1 MLENKLSV
9 SIVALLL
16 ALFMFVNANNVF
28 EDMNLFNDEGENQEN
43 TEFIEGVPV
52 EVLYDEESY
61 YVSGVPQEVT
71 VELGG
76 ANSNV
81 KRLQATRNFEV
92 VLDLRNREPGEY
104 EVFFTVNGLPE
115 NVSGTVQP
123 ETANVT
129 IQNLVTQ
136 TFEVQA
142 EVSEGR
148 VGSSYQ
154 LDSVNV
160 EPSTVTVSGGE
171 STMNRIQYVRAT
183 LNDSSRI
190 TMMTDTSRITEERV
204 EEAEVSAFDAQ
215 YNKLDVEIE
224 PSTVRIEIDV
234 NELSKEVP
242 VYQETTGE
250 VADGNRLSDVEL
262 NHDTIEIYGDR
273 ETLSSISSVTAE
285 VDVGGMSSSGKKD
298 VRLELPEN
306 VTKSEPAVLEA
317 DVTIEEDE

>member
-171 STMNRIQYVRAT
+171 STMNRIQYVRA
-183 LNDSSRI
+183 
-190 TMMTDTSRITEERV
+190 MMTDTSGITEERV

-262 NHDTIEIYGDR
+262 NHDTIDIYGDR

>member
-148 VGSSYQ
+148 VGSSHQ

-171 STMNRIQYVRAT
+171 STMNRIQYVRA
-183 LNDSSRI
+183 
-190 TMMTDTSRITEERV
+190 MMTDTSGITEERV

>member
-28 EDMNLFNDEGENQEN
+28 EDMNLFNDEGENQED

-171 STMNRIQYVRAT
+171 STMNRIQYVRA
-183 LNDSSRI
+183 
-190 TMMTDTSRITEERV
+190 MMTDTSRITEERV

>member
-52 EVLYDEESY
+52 EVQYDEESY

-136 TFEVQA
+136 TFEVQV

-171 STMNRIQYVRAT
+171 STMNRIQYVRA
-183 LNDSSRI
+183 
-190 TMMTDTSRITEERV
+190 MMTDTSRITEGRV

>member
-28 EDMNLFNDEGENQEN
+28 EDMNLFNDEAENQEN

-136 TFEVQA
+136 TFEVQV

-171 STMNRIQYVRAT
+171 STMNRIQYVRA
-183 LNDSSRI
+183 
-190 TMMTDTSRITEERV
+190 MMTDTSRITEERA

>member
-1 MLENKLSV
+1 
-9 SIVALLL
+9 
-16 ALFMFVNANNVF
+16 
-28 EDMNLFNDEGENQEN
+28 MNLFGGEASEQVESQ
-43 TEFIEGVPV
+43 FIEGVPV
-52 EVLYDEESY
+52 EVLYDKESY

-71 VELGG
+71 LELGG

-92 VLDLRNREPGEY
+92 ILDLRNREPGEY

-115 NVSGTVQP
+115 NVVGTVQP

-142 EVSEGR
+142 EISEGR

-154 LDSVNV
+154 LASVDV
-160 EPSTVTVSGGE
+160 EPGTVTVSGGE
-171 STMNRIQYVRAT
+171 STMNRIQYVRA
-183 LNDSSRI
+183 
-190 TMMTDTSRITEERV
+190 MMSDTSSITDERV

-215 YNKLDVEIE
+215 YNKLDVSIE
-224 PSTVRIEIDV
+224 PTTVRVEIDV
-234 NELSKEVP
+234 DELSKEVP
-242 VYQETTGE
+242 VYHETVGE
-250 VADGNRLSDVEL
+250 VADGHKMSEVKL

-273 ETLSSISSVTAE
+273 EALDSVYSINANVDVEGLSSSET
-285 VDVGGMSSSGKKD
+285 KD
-298 VRLELPEN
+298 VRIELPEN

-317 DVTIEEDE
+317 EVIIEEDE

>member
-1 MLENKLSV
+1 MLENKLGI
-9 SIVALLL
+9 SIVAFLL
-16 ALFMFVNANNVF
+16 ALFMYFNANNVF
-28 EDMNLFNDEGENQEN
+28 EDMNIFSEDENHQEN
-43 TEFIEGVPV
+43 SEFIEGVPV
-52 EVLYDEESY
+52 EVLVDEEEF
-61 YVSGVPQEVT
+61 YVSGVPQEVA

-92 VLDLRNREPGEY
+92 VLDLRNREPGEH

-148 VGSSYQ
+148 IGSSYQ

-160 EPSTVTVSGGE
+160 EPSTVTVRGGE
-171 STMNRIQYVRAT
+171 SNMNRIQYVRA
-183 LNDSSRI
+183 
-190 TMMTDTSRITEERV
+190 MMPDTSSITDERV

-215 YNKLDVEIE
+215 YNKLDVVIE
-224 PSTVRIEIDV
+224 PSTVRVEIDV

-242 VYQETTGE
+242 VYHETVGE
-250 VADGNRLSDVEL
+250 VEDGNRLSGVEL

-273 ETLSSISSVTAE
+273 ETLDSISSVNAE
-285 VDVGGMSSSGKKD
+285 VDVGGMSSSGKRD
-298 VRLELPEN
+298 VRIDLPEN

-317 DVTIEEDE
+317 EVTIEEDE

>member
-1 MLENKLSV
+1 MHENRLGL

-28 EDMNLFNDEGENQEN
+28 EDMNLFGNDST
-43 TEFIEGVPV
+43 TEDDTQFIEGIPV

-61 YVSGVPQEVT
+61 YVSGVPEEVT

-76 ANSNV
+76 VNSNV

-92 VLDLRNREPGEY
+92 ILDLRNREPGEH

-115 NVSGTVQP
+115 NVSSTVQP
-123 ETANVT
+123 ETTNVT
-129 IQNLVTQ
+129 IQNLVSQ

-148 VGSSYQ
+148 IGSSYQ
-154 LDSVNV
+154 LDTVNV

-171 STMNRIQYVRAT
+171 STMNRIQYVRA
-183 LNDSSRI
+183 
-190 TMMTDTSRITEERV
+190 MMSDTSSITDERV

-215 YNKLDVEIE
+215 YNKLDVSIE

-234 NELSKEVP
+234 EELSKEIP
-242 VYQETTGE
+242 VHLETAGE
-250 VADGNRLSDVEL
+250 VADGRTLSEVEL
-262 NHDTIEIYGDR
+262 NHDTIEIYGDS
-273 ETLSSISSVTAE
+273 ETLNSITSVTAE
-285 VDVGGMSSSGKKD
+285 VDVEGMSSSGTKD
-298 VRLELPEN
+298 VRLDLPEN

-317 DVTIEEDE
+317 DVTIEKDE

>member
-1 MLENKLSV
+1 LLENKLSV

-43 TEFIEGVPV
+43 TEFIESVPV

-171 STMNRIQYVRAT
+171 STMNRIQYVRA
-183 LNDSSRI
+183 
-190 TMMTDTSRITEERV
+190 MMTDTSRITEGRV

>member
-61 YVSGVPQEVT
+61 YVSGVPEEVT

-81 KRLQATRNFEV
+81 KRLQATRNFQV

-123 ETANVT
+123 ETTNVT

-171 STMNRIQYVRAT
+171 STMNRIQYVRA
-183 LNDSSRI
+183 
-190 TMMTDTSRITEERV
+190 MMTDTSRVTEERV

>member
-1 MLENKLSV
+1 MLENKLGL

-28 EDMNLFNDEGENQEN
+28 EDMNLFSDEN
-43 TEFIEGVPV
+43 TTEDDTQFVEGVPV

-81 KRLQATRNFEV
+81 RRLQATRNFEV
-92 VLDLRNREPGEY
+92 IIDLRNREPGEH

-115 NVSGTVQP
+115 NVSGTAQP

-129 IQNLVTQ
+129 IQNLVSQ
-136 TFEVQA
+136 TYEVQA

-148 VGSSYQ
+148 IGSNYQ
-154 LDSVNV
+154 LGSVSV

-171 STMNRIQYVRAT
+171 STMNRIQYVRA
-183 LNDSSRI
+183 
-190 TMMTDTSRITEERV
+190 MMTDTSSITEERV

-215 YNKLDVEIE
+215 YNKLDVSIE
-224 PSTVRIEIDV
+224 PSTVRIEV
-234 NELSKEVP
+234 NVEELSKKVP
-242 VYQETTGE
+242 VNLETTGD
-250 VADGNRLSDVEL
+250 VADGRRLSEVEL
-262 NHDTIEIYGDR
+262 NHDTIEIYGDS
-273 ETLSSISSVTAE
+273 ETLNSISSVNAE
-285 VDVGGMSSSGKKD
+285 VDVEGMSSSGTKD

-317 DVTIEEDE
+317 DVTIEKD

>member
-136 TFEVQA
+136 TFEVQV

-171 STMNRIQYVRAT
+171 STMNRIQYVRA
-183 LNDSSRI
+183 
-190 TMMTDTSRITEERV
+190 MMTDTSRITEGRV

>member
-1 MLENKLSV
+1 MLENKLGL

-16 ALFMFVNANNVF
+16 ALFMYVNANNVF
-28 EDMNLFNDEGENQEN
+28 EDMNLFSDDSTTEDDTQFVEG
-43 TEFIEGVPV
+43 IPV

-92 VLDLRNREPGEY
+92 ILDLRNREPGEH

-115 NVSGTVQP
+115 NVSSTVQP

-129 IQNLVTQ
+129 IQNLVSQ

-148 VGSSYQ
+148 IGSSYQ
-154 LDSVNV
+154 LDTVNV

-171 STMNRIQYVRAT
+171 STMNRIQYVRA
-183 LNDSSRI
+183 
-190 TMMTDTSRITEERV
+190 MMSDTSSITNERV

-215 YNKLDVEIE
+215 YNKLDVSIE

-234 NELSKEVP
+234 EELSKEVP
-242 VYQETTGE
+242 VHLETADET
-250 VADGNRLSDVEL
+250 ADGRTLSEVEL
-262 NHDTIEIYGDR
+262 NHDTIEIYGDS
-273 ETLSSISSVTAE
+273 ETLNSITSVNAE
-285 VDVGGMSSSGKKD
+285 VDVEGMSSSGTKD
-298 VRLELPEN
+298 VRLDLPEN

-317 DVTIEEDE
+317 DVTIEKDE

>member
-1 MLENKLSV
+1 MLESKLGL

-28 EDMNLFNDEGENQEN
+28 EEMNLFNDDNA
-43 TEFIEGVPV
+43 TEEDTQFVEGVPV

-76 ANSNV
+76 ANSNM

-92 VLDLRNREPGEY
+92 VIDLRNREPGEH

-115 NVSGTVQP
+115 NVSGTAQP

-148 VGSSYQ
+148 VGANYQ
-154 LDSVNV
+154 LGSVDV
-160 EPSTVTVSGGE
+160 EPSTVTVRGGE
-171 STMNRIQYVRAT
+171 STMNRIQYVRAMMSNT
-183 LNDSSRI
+183 SS
-190 TMMTDTSRITEERV
+190 ITEERV

-215 YNKLDVEIE
+215 YNKLDVSIE
-224 PSTVRIEIDV
+224 PSTVRIEINV
-234 NELSKEVP
+234 EELSKEVP
-242 VYQETTGE
+242 VNIETIGDTAGSSALSE
-250 VADGNRLSDVEL
+250 VKL
-262 NHDTIEIYGDR
+262 NHDTIEIYGDS
-273 ETLSSISSVTAE
+273 ETLNSISSVNAE
-285 VDVGGMSSSGKKD
+285 VDVSGMTSSGTKD
-298 VRLELPEN
+298 VRIELPEN

-317 DVTIEEDE
+317 VVTLEKDE

>member
-136 TFEVQA
+136 TFEVQV

-171 STMNRIQYVRAT
+171 STMNRIQYVRA
-183 LNDSSRI
+183 
-190 TMMTDTSRITEERV
+190 MMTDTSRITEERV

>member
-28 EDMNLFNDEGENQEN
+28 EDMNLFNDEAENQEN

-171 STMNRIQYVRAT
+171 STMNRIQYVRA
-183 LNDSSRI
+183 
-190 TMMTDTSRITEERV
+190 MMTDTSRITEERV

>member
-148 VGSSYQ
+148 VVSSYQ

-171 STMNRIQYVRAT
+171 STMNRIQYVRA
-183 LNDSSRI
+183 
-190 TMMTDTSRITEERV
+190 MMTDTSRITEERV

>member
-171 STMNRIQYVRAT
+171 STMNRIQYVRA
-183 LNDSSRI
+183 
-190 TMMTDTSRITEERV
+190 MMTDTSRITEERV

-250 VADGNRLSDVEL
+250 VVDGNRLSDVEL

>member
-1 MLENKLSV
+1 MLESKLGL

-28 EDMNLFNDEGENQEN
+28 EDMNLFTDDGATEDETQ
-43 TEFIEGVPV
+43 FVEGVPV

-76 ANSNV
+76 TNSNV
-81 KRLQATRNFEV
+81 KRLQATRDFEV
-92 VLDLRNREPGEY
+92 ILDLRNREPGEH
-104 EVFFTVNGLPE
+104 EVFFTVSGLPE
-115 NVSGTVQP
+115 NVAGTVQP

-129 IQNLVTQ
+129 IQNLVSQ

-148 VGSSYQ
+148 IGSSYQ
-154 LDSVNV
+154 LGSISV
-160 EPSTVTVSGGE
+160 EPSTVTVRGGE
-171 STMNRIQYVRAT
+171 STMNRIQYVRA
-183 LNDSSRI
+183 
-190 TMMTDTSRITEERV
+190 MMSDTSSITEERV

-215 YNKLDVEIE
+215 YNKLDVSIE
-224 PSTVRIEIDV
+224 PSTVRIEINVD
-234 NELSKEVP
+234 ELSKEVP
-242 VYQETTGE
+242 VNLETTGDA
-250 VADGNRLSDVEL
+250 ADGSTLSEVEL
-262 NHDTIEIYGDR
+262 NHDTIEIYGDS
-273 ETLSSISSVTAE
+273 ETLNSISSVKAE
-285 VDVGGMSSSGKKD
+285 VDIGGMSSSGTKD

-317 DVTIEEDE
+317 DVTIEKDE

>member
-148 VGSSYQ
+148 VGSSHQ

-171 STMNRIQYVRAT
+171 STMNRIQYVRA
-183 LNDSSRI
+183 
-190 TMMTDTSRITEERV
+190 MMTDTSRITEERV

>member
-28 EDMNLFNDEGENQEN
+28 EDMNLFNDESENQEN

-171 STMNRIQYVRAT
+171 STMNRIQYVRA
-183 LNDSSRI
+183 
-190 TMMTDTSRITEERV
+190 MMTDTSRITEERA

>member
-1 MLENKLSV
+1 MLESKLGL

-16 ALFMFVNANNVF
+16 ALFMFFNANNIF
-28 EDMNLFNDEGENQEN
+28 EDMNIFGGETSEQVESQ
-43 TEFIEGVPV
+43 FIEGVPV

-61 YVSGVPQEVT
+61 YISGVPQEVT
-71 VELGG
+71 LELGG

-92 VLDLRNREPGEY
+92 ILDLRNREPGEY

-115 NVSGTVQP
+115 NVVGTVQP

-154 LDSVNV
+154 LSSVDV
-160 EPSTVTVSGGE
+160 EPGTVTVSGGE
-171 STMNRIQYVRAT
+171 STMNRIQYVRA
-183 LNDSSRI
+183 
-190 TMMTDTSRITEERV
+190 MMSDTSSITDERV

-215 YNKLDVEIE
+215 YNKLDVSIE
-224 PSTVRIEIDV
+224 PTTVRVEIDV
-234 NELSKEVP
+234 DELSKEVP
-242 VYQETTGE
+242 VYHETVGE
-250 VADGNRLSDVEL
+250 VADGHNMSEVKL

-273 ETLSSISSVTAE
+273 EALDSVYSINANVDVEGLSSSET
-285 VDVGGMSSSGKKD
+285 KD
-298 VRLELPEN
+298 VRIELPEN

-317 DVTIEEDE
+317 EVIIEEDE

>member
-1 MLENKLSV
+1 MLESKLGL

-28 EDMNLFNDEGENQEN
+28 EDMNLFSDDGAAENDTQ
-43 TEFIEGVPV
+43 FVEGVPV

-92 VLDLRNREPGEY
+92 ILDLRNREPGEH

-115 NVSGTVQP
+115 NVAGTVQP

-129 IQNLVTQ
+129 IQNLVSQ

-148 VGSSYQ
+148 IGSSYQ
-154 LDSVNV
+154 LGSVSV

-171 STMNRIQYVRAT
+171 STMNRIQYVRA
-183 LNDSSRI
+183 
-190 TMMTDTSRITEERV
+190 MMPDTSSITEERV
-204 EEAEVSAFDAQ
+204 EEAEVSVFDAQ
-215 YNKLDVEIE
+215 YNKLDVSIE
-224 PSTVRIEIDV
+224 PSAVRIEIDV
-234 NELSKEVP
+234 EELSKEVP
-242 VYQETTGE
+242 VNLETTGDA
-250 VADGNRLSDVEL
+250 ADGRTLSEVEL
-262 NHDTIEIYGDR
+262 NHDTIEIYGDS
-273 ETLSSISSVTAE
+273 ETLNSISSVNAE
-285 VDVGGMSSSGKKD
+285 VDVGGMSSSGTKD

-317 DVTIEEDE
+317 DVTIEKDE

>member
-52 EVLYDEESY
+52 EVQYDEESY

-171 STMNRIQYVRAT
+171 STMNRIQYVRA
-183 LNDSSRI
+183 
-190 TMMTDTSRITEERV
+190 MMTDTSGITEERV

>member
-171 STMNRIQYVRAT
+171 STMNRIQYVRA
-183 LNDSSRI
+183 
-190 TMMTDTSRITEERV
+190 MMTDTSRITEERV

>member
-171 STMNRIQYVRAT
+171 STMNRIQYVRA
-183 LNDSSRI
+183 
-190 TMMTDTSRITEERV
+190 MMTDTSRITEERA

>member
-1 MLENKLSV
+1 MLESKLGL

-28 EDMNLFNDEGENQEN
+28 EDMNLFSDDGAAENDTQ
-43 TEFIEGVPV
+43 FVEGVPV

-92 VLDLRNREPGEY
+92 ILDLRNREPGEH
-104 EVFFTVNGLPE
+104 EVFFTVSGLPE
-115 NVSGTVQP
+115 NVAGTVQP

-148 VGSSYQ
+148 IGSSYQ
-154 LDSVNV
+154 LGSVSV

-171 STMNRIQYVRAT
+171 STMNRIQYVRA
-183 LNDSSRI
+183 
-190 TMMTDTSRITEERV
+190 MMSDTSSITEERV

-215 YNKLDVEIE
+215 YNKLDVSIE
-224 PSTVRIEIDV
+224 PSTVRIEINV
-234 NELSKEVP
+234 EELSKEVP
-242 VYQETTGE
+242 VNLETTGE
-250 VADGNRLSDVEL
+250 AADGRTLSEVEL
-262 NHDTIEIYGDR
+262 NHDTIEIYGDS
-273 ETLSSISSVTAE
+273 ETLNSISSVNAE
-285 VDVGGMSSSGKKD
+285 VDVGGMSSSGTKD

-317 DVTIEEDE
+317 DVTIEKDE

>member
-171 STMNRIQYVRAT
+171 STMNRIQYVRA
-183 LNDSSRI
+183 
-190 TMMTDTSRITEERV
+190 MMTDTSRITEERA

-273 ETLSSISSVTAE
+273 ETLS
-285 VDVGGMSSSGKKD
+285 
-298 VRLELPEN
+298 
-306 VTKSEPAVLEA
+306 
-317 DVTIEEDE
+317 

>member
-1 MLENKLSV
+1 MLENKLGL

-28 EDMNLFNDEGENQEN
+28 ENMNLFSDEN
-43 TEFIEGVPV
+43 TTEDDTQFVEGVPV

-81 KRLQATRNFEV
+81 RRLQATRNFEV
-92 VLDLRNREPGEY
+92 IIDLRNREPGEH

-115 NVSGTVQP
+115 NVSGKAQP

-129 IQNLVTQ
+129 IQNLVSQ
-136 TFEVQA
+136 TYEVQA

-148 VGSSYQ
+148 IGSNYQ
-154 LDSVNV
+154 LGSVSV

-171 STMNRIQYVRAT
+171 STMNRIQYVRA
-183 LNDSSRI
+183 
-190 TMMTDTSRITEERV
+190 MMSDTSSITEERV

-215 YNKLDVEIE
+215 YNKLDVSIE
-224 PSTVRIEIDV
+224 PSTVRIEV
-234 NELSKEVP
+234 NVEELSKKVP
-242 VYQETTGE
+242 VNLETTGDA
-250 VADGNRLSDVEL
+250 ADGRTLSEVEL
-262 NHDTIEIYGDR
+262 NHDTIEIYGDS
-273 ETLSSISSVTAE
+273 ETLNSISSVNAE
-285 VDVGGMSSSGKKD
+285 VDVEGMSSSGTKD

-317 DVTIEEDE
+317 DVTIEKD

>member
-28 EDMNLFNDEGENQEN
+28 EDMNLFNDEAENQEN

-171 STMNRIQYVRAT
+171 STMNRIQYVRA
-183 LNDSSRI
+183 
-190 TMMTDTSRITEERV
+190 MMTDTSRITEERA

>member
-171 STMNRIQYVRAT
+171 STMNRIQYVRA
-183 LNDSSRI
+183 
-190 TMMTDTSRITEERV
+190 MMTDTSRITEERV

-306 VTKSEPAVLEA
+306 VTKSEPAILEA

>member
-115 NVSGTVQP
+115 NLSGTVQP

-171 STMNRIQYVRAT
+171 STMNRIQYVRA
-183 LNDSSRI
+183 
-190 TMMTDTSRITEERV
+190 MMTDTSRITEERV

>member
-1 MLENKLSV
+1 LLENKLSV

-61 YVSGVPQEVT
+61 YVSGVPEEVT

-81 KRLQATRNFEV
+81 KRLQATRNFQV

-123 ETANVT
+123 ETTNVT

-171 STMNRIQYVRAT
+171 STMNRIQYVRA
-183 LNDSSRI
+183 
-190 TMMTDTSRITEERV
+190 MMTDTSRVTEERV

>member
-1 MLENKLSV
+1 MLESKLGL

-16 ALFMFVNANNVF
+16 ALFMFFNANNIF
-28 EDMNLFNDEGENQEN
+28 EDMNLFGTEDADQAES
-43 TEFIEGVPV
+43 EFIEGVPV

-61 YVSGVPQEVT
+61 YVSGAPNEVT
-71 VELGG
+71 LELGG

-81 KRLQATRNFEV
+81 KRLQATRDFEV
-92 VLDLRNREPGEY
+92 LLDLRNREPGEH

-115 NVSGTVQP
+115 NVAATVQP

-129 IQNLVTQ
+129 IQNLVSQ

-154 LDSVNV
+154 LSSVNV
-160 EPSTVTVSGGE
+160 EPETVTVSGGE

-183 LNDSSRI
+183 MS
-190 TMMTDTSRITEERV
+190 DTSSITEERA

-215 YNKLDVEIE
+215 YNKLDVTIE
-224 PSTVRIEIDV
+224 PSTVRVEIDV
-234 NELSKEVP
+234 DELSKEVP
-242 VYQETTGE
+242 VYHETTGE
-250 VADGNRLSDVEL
+250 VADGYTLSEVNL

-273 ETLSSISSVTAE
+273 ETLDSINSISAD
-285 VDVGGMSSSGKKD
+285 VDVEGLSSSETKD
-298 VRLELPEN
+298 VRIELPEN

-317 DVTIEEDE
+317 EVNIEEDE